1 MIIYLIIG
9 IIITGFL
16 VRVATDNCSYDEINF
31 DDIKNQ
37 IAAIIA
43 ILLMI
48 VLWPVTVI
56 SKLYNI
62 NKNH

>member
-16 VRVATDNCSYDEINF
+16 VRVAADNCAYDEIDF
-31 DDIKNQ
+31 DNIENQ

-43 ILLMI
+43 IMSMI

>member
-16 VRVATDNCSYDEINF
+16 VRVATDNCSYDEIDFNN
-31 DDIKNQ
+31 IKNQ

-48 VLWPVTVI
+48 VL
-56 SKLYNI
+56 
-62 NKNH
+62 

>member
-9 IIITGFL
+9 IIITGFR
-16 VRVATDNCSYDEINF
+16 VRVAADNCSYDEIDF
-31 DDIKNQ
+31 DNIENQ

-43 ILLMI
+43 IMLMI
-48 VLWPVTVI
+48 VLWPATVI
-56 SKLYNI
+56 SNLYNI

>member
-1 MIIYLIIG
+1 MITYLIIG

-16 VRVATDNCSYDEINF
+16 VRVAADNCSYDEIDFNN
-31 DDIKNQ
+31 IENQ

-43 ILLMI
+43 IMLMI
-48 VLWPVTVI
+48 VLWPATVI
-56 SKLYNI
+56 SKLYDI